1 MNPLIFWIVVYLMK
15 ENLNRITL
23 AIEAL
28 TSSINR
34 VERRL
39 TTMQNDLT
47 LLRGLDQIEDMEI
60 DD

>member
-1 MNPLIFWIVVYLMK
+1 MNPLLFWIVVYLMK
-15 ENLNRITL
+15 ENLNRIIL
-23 AIEAL
+23 AIEDL

-34 VERRL
+34 VEKRL

-47 LLRGLDQIEDMEI
+47 SLRGLDQMEDMEI

>member
-1 MNPLIFWIVVYLMK
+1 MK
-15 ENLNRITL
+15 ENLNSIIL
-23 AIEAL
+23 AIENL

-34 VERRL
+34 VEKRL

-47 LLRGLDQIEDMEI
+47 SLRGLDQMEDMEI

>member
-1 MNPLIFWIVVYLMK
+1 MNPLLFWIVVYLMK

-28 TSSINR
+28 TSSINC

-39 TTMQNDLT
+39 TVMQNDLT
-47 LLRGLDQIEDMEI
+47 LLRGLDQMEDMEI

>member
-15 ENLNRITL
+15 ENLNRIIL
-23 AIEAL
+23 AIEDL

-39 TTMQNDLT
+39 TVMQNDLT
-47 LLRGLDQIEDMEI
+47 LLRGLDQMEDMEI

>member
-1 MNPLIFWIVVYLMK
+1 MK
-15 ENLNRITL
+15 ENLNRIIL
-23 AIEAL
+23 AIEDL

-34 VERRL
+34 VEKRL

-47 LLRGLDQIEDMEI
+47 ILRGLDQMEDMEI

>member
-1 MNPLIFWIVVYLMK
+1 MK
-15 ENLNRITL
+15 ENLNRIIL
-23 AIEAL
+23 AIEDL

-34 VERRL
+34 VEKRL

-47 LLRGLDQIEDMEI
+47 SLRGLDQMEDMEI

>member
-1 MNPLIFWIVVYLMK
+1 MNPLLFWIVVYLMK
-15 ENLNRITL
+15 ENLNRIIL

-28 TSSINR
+28 TSLINR

-47 LLRGLDQIEDMEI
+47 LLRGLDQMEDMDI
-60 DD
+60 DE

>member
-1 MNPLIFWIVVYLMK
+1 MNPLLFWIVVYLMK

-39 TTMQNDLT
+39 TVMQNDLT
-47 LLRGLDQIEDMEI
+47 LLRGLDQMEDMEI

>member
-1 MNPLIFWIVVYLMK
+1 MNPLLFWIVVYLMK
-15 ENLNRITL
+15 ENLNRIIL
-23 AIEAL
+23 AIENL

-34 VERRL
+34 VEKRL

-47 LLRGLDQIEDMEI
+47 SLRGLDQMEDMEI